1 MPTVFKNRKEV
12 IAFISA
18 TVGCSTQRA
27 KAIMSYADT
36 NTLRDDLA
44 KAAVTGSATATD
56 PTPSD
61 IAERAYKIADAMLK
75 EREIE

>member
-1 MPTVFKNRKEV
+1 MPTVFNNRKEV

-18 TVGCSTQRA
+18 TVGCSPQRA

-44 KAAVTGSATATD
+44 KAAATGSATATD
-56 PTPSD
+56 LTSSD

-75 EREIE
+75 ERETE